1 MRYVAQ
7 FLSKLLREGYLPYVP
22 KMARGFRCSR
32 DWSKSSLSFAASTSE
47 SSIILTRAWKVI
59 SAFCVTSVGTLAAIV
74 VGYFLDLIRDEG
86 PYGLLNDLDIRII
99 QWSKSFSRHQG
110 SPSQPNKSI
119 NKISLRDALERF
131 VLALSDQQ
139 IITGLAICI
148 IGYSKHCYMST
159 YHFFVIIALAWFSST
174 THLSTLTLLHHYLFQ
189 HAGLK
194 YTRLVGMFALYI
206 MLFVGLLV
214 LYTSRPFQVPVQC
227 RLKFISLSGNQRLS
241 YLTAILL
248 FFFLTITYISKF
260 VKLCFPGYSVVTKL
274 VFRNQHDDSRLQTS
288 DFRRRYYTDRLANLS
303 RSKSSNIF
311 KLAQKYR
318 IIFNFVYLE
327 FLDSFLWQIV
337 WLFFGN
343 FYGIRQ
349 LYWAKY
355 FVGQQITLEPHD
367 GENSLN
373 FGQLLTLLILVLPVL
388 AAIEAFF
395 GR

>member
-1 MRYVAQ
+1 
-7 FLSKLLREGYLPYVP
+7 
-22 KMARGFRCSR
+22 MAGGFRCSR
-32 DWSKSSLSFAASTSE
+32 DWSKPSFSFAASTSE

-59 SAFCVTSVGTLAAIV
+59 SAFCVTSVGTLVAIV
-74 VGYFLDLIRDEG
+74 VAYFLDLIRDEG

-99 QWSKSFSRHQG
+99 QWSKSFFRHQE
-110 SPSQPNKSI
+110 SPSPPNKSI
-119 NKISLRDALERF
+119 NKIGLRDALERF

-159 YHFFVIIALAWFSST
+159 YHFFVIIASAWFSST
-174 THLSTLTLLHHYLFQ
+174 THLSTLTLLQHYLFQ
-189 HAGLK
+189 HPGLK

-214 LYTSRPFQVPVQC
+214 LYTSRSFQVPVQC
-227 RLKFISLSGNQRLS
+227 RLKYISLSGNKRLS

-260 VKLCFPGYSVVTKL
+260 VKLCFSGYSVVMKL
-274 VFRNQHDDSRLQTS
+274 VFRNQHADSRLQTS
-288 DFRRRYYTDRLANLS
+288 DFRRRYYTDRLANLPRS
-303 RSKSSNIF
+303 RSSNIF
-311 KLAQKYR
+311 RLAQKYR

-349 LYWAKY
+349 LYWAKH
-355 FVGQQITLEPHD
+355 FVGQKITLEPHD